1 MIPRREQEAVSVPL
15 PEDPGRRPW
24 DVEPDGPRSRYRADL
39 RDIDRELVAVAEE
52 VASAAPVVIAGSLAG
67 DPAAQEE
74 AGRVDA
80 ERRRRCRHLED
91 RCFVLIAREGPV
103 AADLREIVAVTR
115 AITDLERCSRLLVH
129 IAAAVGTVDA
139 GRLPSPLRRTLRDMA
154 DAARRTFTAGVD
166 AWRRRDGLAIN
177 ELRSLDDE
185 VDRLEEALLSD
196 LYGGELPIEDVVA
209 IALLSRFFERLA
221 DHGVAL
227 GAHISWAVTG
237 DRVGSAT

>member
-1 MIPRREQEAVSVPL
+1 MNVPL
-15 PEDPGRRPW
+15 PHDPGRRPW
-24 DVEPDGPRSRYRADL
+24 DVGPDGPRSRYRADL
-39 RDIDRELVAVAEE
+39 HEVDRELVAVAEE
-52 VASAAPVVIAGSLAG
+52 VASAAPVVIAGLLSG
-67 DPAAQEE
+67 DPAARDE
-74 AGRVDA
+74 ASRVDA
-80 ERRRRCRHLED
+80 ERRRRCRQLED

-139 GRLPSPLRRTLRDMA
+139 GRLPPPLWETLEDMA

-166 AWRRRDGLAIN
+166 AWGRRDGLAIN
-177 ELRSLDDE
+177 ELRALDDE